1 MTPEQ
6 EKILERL
13 TALVMASALSDDD
26 KNIWM
31 NAIKDTPP
39 MLWEGFLSSL
49 EGNVSGMIEATELLK
64 QKIQALENGD
74 KEMWKTILDNEQQD
88 LEKLL

>member
-6 EKILERL
+6 EKTLERF
-13 TALVMASALSDDD
+13 TILVMGSALSDDD
-26 KNIWM
+26 KNMWM

-39 MLWEGFLSSL
+39 LLWEGFLSSL
-49 EGNVSGMIEATELLK
+49 EGETTAMIEVTELLK
-64 QKIQALENGD
+64 QKIQALETGD